1 MKVYS
6 VQVEAICNVVVL
18 AESEDAALDI
28 AARNVRCG
36 DCELTTAGPAEEV
49 VDDDGDGARNTYIRH
64 ADKLFGSDGRELRP
78 AQALQL
84 VAS

>member
-18 AESEDAALDI
+18 AESKDAALAI
-28 AARNVRCG
+28 AARNIRCE

-49 VDDDGDGARNTYIRH
+49 VDDDDEARNTYIRH
-64 ADKLFGSDGRELRP
+64 ADKLFDGSGKELRP

-84 VAS
+84 IAS